1 VNEVNVGPYFDS
13 SSPHHLPAVVFYRH
27 TYIEQERG
35 ESINDR
41 NDRAIRVAAK
51 WYHDHLQ
58 DAFPAAEDA
67 KVILL
72 TNDAGNLQ
80 QAKALGLTAY
90 TGEWGSLLTKSLSH
104 NGQKMKRAPSN
115 LCNPFLILCSARIR
129 AKVCGS
135 A

>member
-1 VNEVNVGPYFDS
+1 MTAAVLTTR
-13 SSPHHLPAVVFYRH
+13 HAVVLYRH

-41 NDRAIRVAAK
+41 NDRAIRLAAK
-51 WYHDHLQ
+51 WYHDHIQ

-80 QAKALGLTAY
+80 HARALGLTAY
-90 TGEWGSLLTKSLSH
+90 TGK
-104 NGQKMKRAPSN
+104 
-115 LCNPFLILCSARIR
+115 
-129 AKVCGS
+129 CGS
-135 A
+135 SVTKGLSRKVRE